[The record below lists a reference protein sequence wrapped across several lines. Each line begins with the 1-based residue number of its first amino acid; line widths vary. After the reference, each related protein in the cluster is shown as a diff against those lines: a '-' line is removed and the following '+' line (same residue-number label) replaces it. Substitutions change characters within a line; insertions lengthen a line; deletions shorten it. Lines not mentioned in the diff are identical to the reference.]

1 MNLVQ
6 LIYVSDLVNEDESH
20 IAAILASSVR
30 HNLEDGIT
38 GMLLYSQGNF
48 LQVLEGE
55 QAAVQATYARI
66 CQDPRHNN
74 TVMLMEE
81 PVKERHF
88 AQWSMGFRRLSP
100 ENAASLPQY
109 APFFQF
115 GFDTQAIQ
123 AKPGVALEMLQ
134 LFSQGML

>member
-1 MNLVQ
+1 MSLVQ
-6 LIYVSDLVNEDESH
+6 LIYVSDLVNNDESL
-20 IAAILASSVR
+20 IPAILATSLR
-30 HNLEDGIT
+30 RNPEDGIT
-38 GMLLYSQGNF
+38 GMLLYSHGNF

-55 QAAVQATYARI
+55 QAEVDATYARI
-66 CQDPRHNN
+66 CQDPRHPN
-74 TVMLMEE
+74 TVMLAQE

-100 ENAASLPQY
+100 EHAASLPQY

-115 GFDTQAIQ
+115 GFDAQAIQ